1 MMGSKFGVRMDS
13 VVAEEM
19 TMGGLDIAMITRE
32 VDIYLRAGQIPQV
45 VVRPILERLEAVL
58 EGASIVVSPEVAG
71 MLEDMG
77 WIPPEEAG
85 PMKDALEASR
95 VHHVQCDKRI
105 SNMEEDLAQAH
116 GKLADLT
123 LANQGLH
130 DELEEAQRGEPSRA
144 MPYT

>member
-1 MMGSKFGVRMDS
+1 MGSKFGVRMDA

-45 VVRPILERLEAVL
+45 VVRPIMERLEAVL

-71 MLEDMG
+71 MLEEMG
-77 WIPPEEAG
+77 WVPPEVAG
-85 PMKDALEASR
+85 PMKDALETSR
-95 VHHVQCDKRI
+95 AHHTQCGKRI
-105 SNMEEDLAQAH
+105 ASMEEDLAQAH
-116 GKLADLT
+116 GKLADLE
-123 LANQGLH
+123 LANQGLQ
-130 DELEEAQRGEPSRA
+130 DELADTSRA